1 MAELKVKNT
10 SGKEVETL
18 AVDDALFGKRV
29 NKQLLRDIVVMY
41 EANKRSG
48 TASTKTR
55 SEIAGSGRK
64 PWRQKGTGRARSG
77 TAKSPLWRKGGVTF
91 GPKPRDY
98 NYSMP
103 KKMLRKALASALLAK
118 MRRSENHVIESLV
131 FEKPATK
138 EMSEILSKLGL
149 EGSVAVVV
157 GPSDKNAHL
166 SARNLAKVGVYR
178 SSDINA
184 RDIIVA
190 KNVLVTKEAFDIL
203 RKRVLAGA
211 KGGAQ

>member
-1 MAELKVKNT
+1 MAELKVKDT
-10 SGKEVETL
+10 SGNEVETL

-29 NKQLLRDIVVMY
+29 NRQLLRDVVVMY
-41 EANKRSG
+41 DANKRRG

-77 TAKSPLWRKGGVTF
+77 TAKSPIWRKGGVTF
-91 GPKPRDY
+91 GPRPRDY
-98 NYSMP
+98 CYSMP
-103 KKMLRKALASALLAK
+103 RQMLKKALASALLAK
-118 MRRSENHVIESLV
+118 MRRSEIHVVEALV

-138 EMSEILSKLGL
+138 EMAGILSNLSLK
-149 EGSVAVVV
+149 GSVAVVV
-157 GPSDKNAHL
+157 GPSDKNVHL
-166 SARNLAKVGVYR
+166 SARNLQKVTVYR

-184 RDIIVA
+184 RDILVA
-190 KNVLVTKEAFDIL
+190 KNMLVTKEAFGIL
-203 RKRVLAGA
+203 RERVLAGA